1 MTTTTL
7 DTLYAIRQRIAA
19 WIDQLPPILAKP
31 APSLEEELVVPE
43 TMVIVHT
50 SGFTFWLIS
59 LLPGWEEIT
68 REEAAQ
74 FILQRE
80 VRVRYQPLIVEMD
93 RKTILN
99 EIR

>member
-1 MTTTTL
+1 MTATTL
-7 DTLYAIRQRIAA
+7 DALYTIRQRIAA
-19 WIDQLPPILAKP
+19 WVDRLPPIMAVP
-31 APSLEEELVVPE
+31 EPRPETELVAHE
-43 TMVIVHT
+43 TLVVVHT
-50 SGFTFWLIS
+50 GGFTFWLIS

-99 EIR
+99 EIK